1 MVSKNLVCVCV
12 CVSVYVCVYIDQCTE
27 QLCKASVASQLMIGQ
42 NLVNYYDPRA
52 CLWRRKS
59 NIKAIFED
67 RIALNFPELKK
78 DSMPQ
83 IKSILCAKNRINSNP

>member
-1 MVSKNLVCVCV
+1 MVSKKLVCV
-12 CVSVYVCVYIDQCTE
+12 CVSVYVCVYIDLCTE
-27 QLCKASVASQLMIGQ
+27 WLCKASVATQLMISQ
-42 NLVNYYDPRA
+42 NLVSHYDPKA

-67 RIALNFPELKK
+67 TTALNFPELKK

-83 IKSILCAKNRINSNP
+83 IKSILCAKRRINSNP